1 MKTLKSVLTV
11 IFFCIFAAL
20 FAQQNSETYNV
31 KRGERPPVDLRSVP
45 LEAMESGVLLI
56 KFSEK
61 HEKHLEG
68 DPIEKNRN
76 GNITFGILNVDALC
90 EQFSVKDANRL
101 FSIIESKNGFTER
114 HKAWGFHLWYKLA
127 IDETAD
133 IIALVEEFSK
143 LPEIETAE
151 PEYKKAPVWRSEN
164 IINNPDNDKTD
175 PNSKWTPNDPMFNQ
189 QWHYHNTG
197 QGGGQPGAD
206 IDLLNAWDIEKGNPN
221 VIVAIIDDG
230 IDFNHPDL
238 AANMWSG
245 WVIILLITRPL

>member
-11 IFFCIFAAL
+11 IFCCIFIAL
-20 FAQQNSETYNV
+20 FAQQNNESFNV

-45 LEAMESGVLLI
+45 LDAMESSVLLI

-90 EQFSVKDANRL
+90 EQFSVKDAHRL

-127 IDETAD
+127 IDEKTD
-133 IIALVEEFSK
+133 VIALVEEFSK

-151 PEYKKAPVWRSEN
+151 P
-164 IINNPDNDKTD
+164 
-175 PNSKWTPNDPMFNQ
+175 
-189 QWHYHNTG
+189 
-197 QGGGQPGAD
+197 
-206 IDLLNAWDIEKGNPN
+206 
-221 VIVAIIDDG
+221 
-230 IDFNHPDL
+230 
-238 AANMWSG
+238 
-245 WVIILLITRPL
+245 